1 MDILFAGLKGIKE
14 MKVFILQTILHLM
27 SELILTLDRYKV
39 TKYFRL
45 FKDWFLIVWNFA
57 WEKVLNMVITDLI

>member
-1 MDILFAGLKGIKE
+1 MDILFAGLKEIKE

-39 TKYFRL
+39 TKYFKL

-57 WEKVLNMVITDLI
+57 WEKVLNMVISNLI

>member
-1 MDILFAGLKGIKE
+1 MDILFAGLKEIKE
-14 MKVFILQTILHLM
+14 MKVFILQTILRLM

-39 TKYFRL
+39 PKYFRL

-57 WEKVLNMVITDLI
+57 WEKVLNMVITSLI

>member
-39 TKYFRL
+39 TKYLRL
-45 FKDWFLIVWNFA
+45 FKD
-57 WEKVLNMVITDLI
+57 

>member
-39 TKYFRL
+39 TKYLRL

-57 WEKVLNMVITDLI
+57 

>member
-27 SELILTLDRYKV
+27 SELILTLDRYKLP
-39 TKYFRL
+39 KHLRL
-45 FKDWFLIVWNFA
+45 FKD
-57 WEKVLNMVITDLI
+57 

>member
-27 SELILTLDRYKV
+27 SELILILDRYKV
-39 TKYFRL
+39 PKHLRL
-45 FKDWFLIVWNFA
+45 FKD
-57 WEKVLNMVITDLI
+57 

>member
-39 TKYFRL
+39 PKYFRL

-57 WEKVLNMVITDLI
+57 WEKVLNKVTTSLI

>member
-27 SELILTLDRYKV
+27 SELILTLDRYKLPIS
-39 TKYFRL
+39 TLDYLKIDSELSRIL
-45 FKDWFLIVWNFA
+45 PGKKFLIW
-57 WEKVLNMVITDLI
+57 